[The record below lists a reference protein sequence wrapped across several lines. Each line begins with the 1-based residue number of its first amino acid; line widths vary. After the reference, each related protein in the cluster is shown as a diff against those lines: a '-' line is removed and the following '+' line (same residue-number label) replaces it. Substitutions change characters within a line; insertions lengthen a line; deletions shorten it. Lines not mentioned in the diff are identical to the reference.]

1 MTSNIKY
8 SNEYINTT
16 GNSIQVKNGSLIGDS
31 INNLPFDQTIPTHNE
46 IKLVN
51 SLFKEQKSIFFK
63 ILDKSKDLLVLAL
76 FFIIFSLPQIDS
88 IIKKFISITNN
99 SLYILISIKALLF
112 VFTYFIINTL
122 YLAKK

>member
-112 VFTYFIINTL
+112 VFTYFIINNL